1 MTIFD
6 VLKKDH
12 DEVKDILDKIDKDIR
27 ADGSQCEAL
36 FHQLKPMV
44 LAHSRAEEEVFYS
57 VLEEHDQTEDLAEHA
72 EDEHGEVEEMLEQM
86 AEDEPG
92 EASWRMVYEQM
103 SGALRHHIQEEETEM
118 FRKAREVLGEQDLQ
132 SMADAFTERKQR
144 VLSGEQEA
152 QQRRSA

>member
-27 ADGSQCEAL
+27 GDGSQCEAL
-36 FHQLKPMV
+36 FGRVKPMV

-57 VLEEHDQTEDLAEHA
+57 VLEEHDVTEDLAEHA
-72 EDEHGEVEEMLEQM
+72 EDEHAQIEELLEQM
-86 AEDEPG
+86 DEDEPG
-92 EASWRMVYEQM
+92 EASWRMAFEQM
-103 SGALRHHIQEEETEM
+103 AGALRHHIQQEEGEM
-118 FRKAREVLGEQDLQ
+118 FRKAREVLSEQELL
-132 SMADAFTERKQR
+132 SMADAFTQRKQR
-144 VLSGEQEA
+144 VLTGGQDA

>member
-12 DEVKDILDKIDKDIR
+12 DEVKEILDKIDKDIR
-27 ADGSQCEAL
+27 GDGGQCKAL
-36 FHQLKPMV
+36 FDQLKPMV

-72 EDEHGEVEEMLEQM
+72 EDEHAEIEEMLEQM
-86 AEDEPG
+86 DEDDPG
-92 EASWRMVYEQM
+92 EASWRMVFEQM
-103 SGALRHHIQEEETEM
+103 ASVLRHHVQLEESEM

-132 SMADAFTERKQR
+132 AMGDAFLQRKQR

-152 QQRRSA
+152 HQRRSA

>member
-12 DEVKDILDKIDKDIR
+12 DEIKDILDKIEKDIR
-27 ADGSQCEAL
+27 GNSGQCQAL
-36 FHQLKPMV
+36 FAKLKPMV

-57 VLEEHDQTEDLAEHA
+57 VLEEHDQTEELAEHA
-72 EDEHGEVEEMLEQM
+72 EDEHAEAEEMLEQM
-86 AEDEPG
+86 DEEEAG
-92 EASWRMVYEQM
+92 EASWRMVFDQLAA
-103 SGALRHHIQEEETEM
+103 ALRHHIQQEEGEM
-118 FRKAREVLGEQDLQ
+118 FRKAREVLGEQDLE
-132 SMADAFTERKQR
+132 SMGEAFVERKQR

>member
-12 DEVKDILDKIDKDIR
+12 DEVKDILDKIDKNIR
-27 ADGSQCEAL
+27 GDGGQCQAL
-36 FHQLKPMV
+36 FAQLKPMV

-57 VLEEHDQTEDLAEHA
+57 VLEEHDLTEELAEHA
-72 EDEHGEVEEMLEQM
+72 EDEHAEVEEMLEQM
-86 AEDEPG
+86 DEDEPG
-92 EASWRMVYEQM
+92 EASWRMVFDQM
-103 SGALRHHIQEEETEM
+103 AAALRHHIQQEESEM

-132 SMADAFTERKQR
+132 SMAEAFAQRKQR

-152 QQRRSA
+152 HQRRSA

>member
-27 ADGSQCEAL
+27 ADGSQCAAL
-36 FHQLKPMV
+36 FAKLKPMV

-72 EDEHGEVEEMLEQM
+72 EDEHAEVEEMLEQM
-86 AEDEPG
+86 GEDDAG
-92 EASWRMVYEQM
+92 EAGWRMVFDQM
-103 SGALRHHIQEEETEM
+103 AASLRHHIQQEESEM
-118 FRKAREVLGEQDLQ
+118 FRKAREVLGEQELQ
-132 SMADAFTERKQR
+132 SLGDAFSQRKER

>member
-27 ADGSQCEAL
+27 GDGSGCEAL

-57 VLEEHDQTEDLAEHA
+57 VLEEHDLTEDLAEHA
-72 EDEHGEVEEMLEQM
+72 EDEHAAVEEMLEQM
-86 AEDEPG
+86 DEDEPG

-103 SGALRHHIQEEETEM
+103 AAALRHHIQQEESEM
-118 FRKAREVLGEQDLQ
+118 FRNAREVLGEQDLQ
-132 SMADAFTERKQR
+132 SMADAFAQRKQR

-152 QQRRSA
+152 QHRRSA

>member
-12 DEVKDILDKIDKDIR
+12 DEVKDILDKIDKDLR
-27 ADGSQCEAL
+27 ADGEQCAAL
-36 FHQLKPMV
+36 FAALKPMV

-57 VLEEHDQTEDLAEHA
+57 VLEEHDQTEDLAERA
-72 EDEHGEVEEMLEQM
+72 EDEHAEVEEMLEQM
-86 AEDEPG
+86 GEEEPG
-92 EASWRMVYEQM
+92 EAGWRMVFDQM
-103 SGALRHHIQEEETEM
+103 AAALRHHIRQEESEM

-132 SMADAFTERKQR
+132 GLADAFTQRKQR
-144 VLSGEQEA
+144 VLSGDQEA

>member
-12 DEVKDILDKIDKDIR
+12 DQVKDILDKIDKDIR
-27 ADGSQCEAL
+27 GDGAQCAAL
-36 FHQLKPMV
+36 FDQLKPMV

-72 EDEHGEVEEMLEQM
+72 EDEHAEVEEMLEQM
-86 AEDEPG
+86 QEDDPG
-92 EASWRMVYEQM
+92 EASWRMVFDQM
-103 SGALRHHIQEEETEM
+103 AAALRRHIQQEESEM
-118 FRKAREVLGEQDLQ
+118 FRKAREVLGEQELQ
-132 SMADAFTERKQR
+132 SLADAFSERKQR
-144 VLSGEQEA
+144 VLTGEQEA

>member
-36 FHQLKPMV
+36 FEQLKPMA

-57 VLEEHDQTEDLAEHA
+57 VLEEHDQTEELAEQA
-72 EDEHGEVEEMLEQM
+72 EDEHARVEELLEQM
-86 AEDEPG
+86 DEDEPG
-92 EASWRMVYEQM
+92 EASWRMLFEQM
-103 SGALRHHIQEEETEM
+103 AGALRHHIQQEEGEM

-132 SMADAFTERKQR
+132 LMADAFSQRKQR
-144 VLSGEQEA
+144 VLTGEQEA
-152 QQRRSA
+152 HRRSA

>member
-12 DEVKDILDKIDKDIR
+12 DDVKDILDKIDKDLR
-27 ADGSQCEAL
+27 GDGSQCEAL
-36 FHQLKPMV
+36 FATLKPMV

-72 EDEHGEVEEMLEQM
+72 EDEHAEVEEMLEQM

-92 EASWRMVYEQM
+92 EASWRMVFDQM
-103 SGALRHHIQEEETEM
+103 AASLRHHIQQEESEM

-132 SMADAFTERKQR
+132 ALADAFSQRKQR
-144 VLSGEQEA
+144 VLTGEQEA